1 MRILINI
8 GLSILFLMLVAAV
21 VAFLR
26 GGEPFKLL
34 GETIVSIGNTLIN
47 VGDGVDDFLRR

>member
-1 MRILINI
+1 
-8 GLSILFLMLVAAV
+8 MLVAAV